1 MVEMVARGLN
11 EGKLE
16 RKYVGESG
24 SEVGAGLA
32 SREEEE
38 EGKENEDR
46 GGVDS
51 DRKIREEGRKLE
63 GGSTDRKFVSWRE
76 RTSIGNSEWTGNFVV
91 RPGIREIGEEGIER
105 DGL

>member
-1 MVEMVARGLN
+1 M
-11 EGKLE
+11 
-16 RKYVGESG
+16 GESG

-51 DRKIREEGRKLE
+51 DRKIRE
-63 GGSTDRKFVSWRE
+63 
-76 RTSIGNSEWTGNFVV
+76 
-91 RPGIREIGEEGIER
+91 
-105 DGL
+105 

>member
-1 MVEMVARGLN
+1 MIARGKI
-11 EGKLE
+11 EGKSK

-38 EGKENEDR
+38 EGRENDDP

-51 DRKIREEGRKLE
+51 DQKFGREDGNWK
-63 GGSTDRKFVSWRE
+63 DRKFVSWRE
-76 RTSIGNSEWTGNFVV
+76 RRWGCSARAETGTVPV
-91 RPGIREIGEEGIER
+91 GGELRREGEGSPGPWSVGGEP
-105 DGL
+105 